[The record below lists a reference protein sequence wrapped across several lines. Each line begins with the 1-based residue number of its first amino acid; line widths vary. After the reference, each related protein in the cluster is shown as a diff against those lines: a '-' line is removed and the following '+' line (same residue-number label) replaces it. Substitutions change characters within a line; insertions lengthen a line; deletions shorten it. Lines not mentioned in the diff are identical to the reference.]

1 MRANCLTV
9 RGRWSSSGSSAGG
22 VSGMSLIKPSVLCD
36 AKSYSTGNNSNEV
49 GDEWDVCEDIL
60 LVCWIWVNT
69 SVARLVNKKIPRSSR
84 DDWR

>member
-22 VSGMSLIKPSVLCD
+22 VSGMSLIKPRVLCD

-49 GDEWDVCEDIL
+49 GDEWDVYEDIF
-60 LVCWIWVNT
+60 LVCWI
-69 SVARLVNKKIPRSSR
+69 
-84 DDWR
+84 